1 MSSSVLEA
9 IRDWCKGKFQ
19 PKGDYLT
26 SVPEEYVTE
35 TELESKNYAT
45 KDEIISGT
53 SGVTAEE
60 VEGLIGA
67 SFLEN
72 MSGAKIAQDAEGN
85 WGLLTPGADTVIP
98 FSSGA
103 GGISGNV
110 KQLKYVG
117 TYVTNMPLTN
127 LDITLDDDYK
137 AIVAVMLSWY
147 TKYPSLTLTLE
158 ENTISEEFI
167 STTYNSCY
175 MKGKIAID
183 ANVSKKAGDV
193 YTVKYRSYYSSTTAP
208 TFRLLVYGIA

>member
-85 WGLLTPGADTVIP
+85 WGLLTPGADTVVP
-98 FSSGA
+98 FLFSGSA
-103 GGISGNV
+103 IATDIDV
-110 KQLKYVG
+110 MAMDIDLVG
-117 TYVTNMPLTN
+117 VFPILTEVN
-127 LDITLDDDYK
+127 Y
-137 AIVAVMLSWY
+137 S
-147 TKYPSLTLTLE
+147 
-158 ENTISEEFI
+158 
-167 STTYNSCY
+167 
-175 MKGKIAID
+175 IADGYEQIE
-183 ANVSKKAGDV
+183 S
-193 YTVKYRSYYSSTTAP
+193 
-208 TFRLLVYGIA
+208 